1 MKLLPAED
9 KYLGVYLLDLVK
21 QGETFNVMNMSWFAT
36 KAYHKFCGYHICNS
50 FFCLSIYEG
59 VKRTLQCIPNK
70 KSPITPRHLLSMYN
84 FFKRENSNLRD
95 LRTLTMCILAY
106 AGFLRFREKPVLKR
120 GDINI

>member
-1 MKLLPAED
+1 MVCNKSISQVLWLPH
-9 KYLGVYLLDLVK
+9 LQFL
-21 QGETFNVMNMSWFAT
+21 
-36 KAYHKFCGYHICNS
+36 